1 MDVKEVLLPSIGVRY
16 EFTSHDGERIG
27 IIARRSGE
35 FDVVRY
41 ARDDPDQAQ
50 PIFHFTDEE
59 ADAVAQILG
68 APRIA
73 ERFTEL
79 TREVPGLEADKSP
92 SGRAARTRTGRSGT
106 PAPAPAPARRSWRS
120 CATRKCW
127 HLRDRP
133 KCCMRTTSW
142 W

>member
-16 EFTSHDGERIG
+16 QFTSHDGERIG

-59 ADAVAQILG
+59 ADAVAQI
-68 APRIA
+68 
-73 ERFTEL
+73 
-79 TREVPGLEADKSP
+79 
-92 SGRAARTRTGRSGT
+92 SGRTADRRAVHRVDPRSTGT
-106 PAPAPAPARRSWRS
+106 
-120 CATRKCW
+120 
-127 HLRDRP
+127 
-133 KCCMRTTSW
+133 
-142 W
+142 